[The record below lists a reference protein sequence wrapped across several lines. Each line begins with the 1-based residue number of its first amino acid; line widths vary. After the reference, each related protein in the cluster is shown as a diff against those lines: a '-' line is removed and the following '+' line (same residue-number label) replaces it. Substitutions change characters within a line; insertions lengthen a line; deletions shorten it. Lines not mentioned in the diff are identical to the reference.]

1 MMTMIAFHEY
11 VIPIEPVVVYKAS
24 QNQLMHEADLVLRR
38 RKFANRMHAESVYH
52 SYLAANSFEKHKTN
66 GKTHIYK
73 IYLERER
80 DLTRIIEG
88 VDKKNP
94 KYLKKSVQEYTYI
107 H

>member
-1 MMTMIAFHEY
+1 M
-11 VIPIEPVVVYKAS
+11 
-24 QNQLMHEADLVLRR
+24 
-38 RKFANRMHAESVYH
+38 
-52 SYLAANSFEKHKTN
+52 AANSFEKHKTN